1 MERSPT
7 PLVGRE
13 AELNRLATTVDA
25 AMGGRPG
32 FVLVVGE
39 AGIGKSVLLAA
50 AARYAE
56 ERGMRILAGSA
67 VETGATI
74 PYLPLIGPL
83 AEAVEGNLRDAA
95 STTVR
100 GVVRGE
106 ASHRTTDSAEGV
118 ERAAAAARFI
128 EAVFDVLVRRPTL
141 LVVDDVH
148 WADRST
154 LTVLDYLSRRASAV
168 PFAIIAAARDDELGG
183 HSGLLR
189 LPIADGRRF
198 DQVALRR
205 LDRAEVA
212 EQVTTL
218 LGRRPSVELVERLF
232 DRSAGNPMFVEE
244 LLSANGDEPG
254 GSAIGA
260 SSAAL
265 RGLVLGR
272 VGRLSPSATAA
283 VQALAVIGRPADEE
297 LVGAVAGQQPD
308 AASTALEDAV
318 RGGVAVRVGSR
329 HDVRHPI
336 VGEVIGATIPPGVK
350 RRLHRR
356 AAEALDRSSGPGI
369 AGERARQWQAAG
381 DERRAWAASLEAAEE
396 ASRAFAFAEAAA
408 ALQRAVDIWPPD
420 DPGIVGGLLG
430 AADAAWMSGD
440 AEAALSLAR
449 RAESRIDD
457 TSPQALE
464 WTIAIGRYAWDV
476 GERQAATEAFV
487 RANELMG
494 DDAPAGL
501 RSRALWGLGRGKIG
515 EGDYQ
520 AAYDNAVASAE
531 AARASGEPVWEGEA
545 WLLAG
550 MATAWM
556 GDDGTTELRRGLDL
570 AIEAGDPGCAGHA
583 YQFLVDQL
591 ALHGRRAEALALAVD
606 GAASAER
613 LGTAATHGSDVRGY
627 AGFLLIDEGRWTE
640 AEDILRPA
648 EPRAIPLLARAVL
661 AMRRGDFDAAD
672 EALAG
677 TVVGASIGGRGLR
690 GGVIELARTEL
701 AWLRSDVDRARREFA
716 EIVPA
721 PGVWKADMRAWQAL
735 WARRLGM
742 DDAARDRPPHM
753 DVRLDRALHAEIS
766 AETTATAGA
775 GADAWAKAAEAWAA
789 LGWPYHEGWAH
800 LRQAE
805 AGFADRDRD
814 AARDALHEAARIADA
829 LGSLPLRSRVD
840 DLARRARVSG
850 RATRRSAPDPS
861 ELTARELDVL
871 LLVAEGQTNP
881 QVADSLFLS
890 PKTVELH
897 VSRILDK
904 LDARTRGEAV
914 AKARRSGLLRGP

>member
-1 MERSPT
+1 MKRSPT

-13 AELNRLATTVDA
+13 AELNRLATTVDG
-25 AMGGRPG
+25 AMRGRPG

-56 ERGMRILAGSA
+56 ERGMRLLAGSA

-83 AEAVEGNLRDAA
+83 AEAVDGNLRDAA

-106 ASHRTTDSAEGV
+106 ASDATTDPAEGV

-183 HSGLLR
+183 HGGLLR

-212 EQVTTL
+212 EQVTSL

-244 LLSANGDEPG
+244 LLGADGDEPG
-254 GSAIGA
+254 EGAIGA
-260 SSAAL
+260 SSAL

-272 VGRLSPSATAA
+272 VGRLSSAATAA
-283 VQALAVIGRPADEE
+283 VQALAVIGRPTDEE
-297 LVGAVAGQQPD
+297 LVGAVAHQAPE
-308 AASTALEDAV
+308 AASMALDDAV

-369 AGERARQWQAAG
+369 AGERARQWLAAG
-381 DERRAWAASLEAAEE
+381 DERRAWAASLEAADE

-408 ALQRAVDIWPPD
+408 ALQRAVDIWPSD

-449 RAESRIDD
+449 RAEDRIDD

-476 GERQAATEAFV
+476 GERQTSTEAFV

-494 DDAPAGL
+494 DDTSAGL
-501 RSRALWGLGRGKIG
+501 RARALWGLGRGKIG

-531 AARASGEPVWEGEA
+531 AAHASGEPAWEGEA

-556 GDDGTTELRRGLDL
+556 GDDGTTELRRGLDV
-570 AIEAGDPGCAGHA
+570 AIEAGDPGCAGHG
-583 YQFLVDQL
+583 YHFLVDQL
-591 ALHGRRAEALALAVD
+591 ALHGRRAEALALAEEGV
-606 GAASAER
+606 ASAER

-627 AGFLLIDEGRWTE
+627 AGLMLIDEGRWNE

-661 AMRRGDFDAAD
+661 AMRRGDFDGAD
-672 EALAG
+672 DALVATG
-677 TVVGASIGGRGLR
+677 VGASIGGRGLR

-701 AWLRSDVDRARREFA
+701 AWLRGDVERARREFA
-716 EIVPA
+716 QIVPA
-721 PGVWKADMRAWQAL
+721 VGVWKADMSAWQAL

-742 DDAARDRPPHM
+742 QGPAGARPLHM
-753 DVRLDRALHAEIS
+753 DVRLDRALDLEIS
-766 AETTATAGA
+766 AETTATSGA
-775 GADAWAKAAEAWAA
+775 KAWAETAEAWSS
-789 LGWPYHEGWAH
+789 LGWPYHEGWAR
-800 LRQAE
+800 LRQAD

-829 LGSLPLRSRVD
+829 LGALPLSSRVD

-850 RATRRSAPDPS
+850 RAQRRKAPDPS

-871 LLVAEGQTNP
+871 LLVAEGQTNH

-904 LDARTRGEAV
+904 LAARTRGEAV
-914 AKARRSGLLRGP
+914 AKARRSGLLTGS